1 MLLVA
6 TLKYVGGGGG
16 VSDHAPFGNFDK
28 KMEV

>member
-6 TLKYVGGGGG
+6 TLKYVGGGG
-16 VSDHAPFGNFDK
+16 VSDHAPYGNFDK

>member
-6 TLKYVGGGGG
+6 TLKYVGGG